1 MTETE
6 KREIVQKFITG
17 LRHGDVTVLK
27 SVVTDDVVWSL
38 PGKSLMSGEVHGVDG
53 ILKRSETIQRYGVNI
68 EVEHVLFGYRDV
80 ALRAHNT
87 GKRGDKVLD
96 EYLATVLRLR
106 ENKICRID
114 TFLSDVD
121 MVNAFFV

>member
-6 KREIVQKFITG
+6 KREIVQKLVTG
-17 LRHGDVTVLK
+17 FLSGDVTLLK

-68 EVEHVLFGYRDV
+68 EVEHVVFGYQDV
-80 ALRAHNT
+80 TIRAHNT
-87 GKRGDKVLD
+87 GKRGDKILD
-96 EYLATVLRLR
+96 EYLATVFRLR
-106 ENKICRID
+106 ENKIYRID
-114 TFLSDVD
+114 TFMSDVD
-121 MVNAFFV
+121 MLNAFFV